1 VLPYLEPEFFPMSEL
16 LLKGFFTLVERCHP
30 TSLIRFSRTEG
41 LLGGVTSEMLR
52 IMAVPILMSH

>member
-1 VLPYLEPEFFPMSEL
+1 MSEL

-41 LLGGVTSEMLR
+41 LLGGFTSEMLR
-52 IMAVPILMSH
+52 SMAVPILMSH